1 MKIILVRHGQTEGNR
16 EHRFIGGRSDE
27 PVTKEGIL
35 TLEKRIYPKVEHVF
49 SSPMKRCIQTAKVV
63 FGEEDPEII
72 EEFRE
77 CDFGILEG
85 KTHEELMG
93 DPMARKC
100 LVHV

>member
-1 MKIILVRHGQTEGNR
+1 M
-16 EHRFIGGRSDE
+16 
-27 PVTKEGIL
+27 TKEGIL
-35 TLEKRIYPKVEHVF
+35 TLEKRTYPKVEHVF

-93 DPMARKC
+93 DP
-100 LVHV
+100 LYDTFVESGS